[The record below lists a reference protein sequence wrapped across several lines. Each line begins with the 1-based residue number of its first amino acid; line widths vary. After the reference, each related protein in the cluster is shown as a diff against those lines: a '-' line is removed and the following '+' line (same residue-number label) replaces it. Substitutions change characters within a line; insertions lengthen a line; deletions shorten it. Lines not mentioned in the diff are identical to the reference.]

1 MIGAAGGSSLVAAGR
16 GVPALPWLLHDGTPA
31 VLRRI
36 GPGDAAA
43 LQAML
48 LRQSRASRRFRFHT
62 PVEGL
67 TPRQGARLT
76 CNDDPLQLALVLV
89 IATGTAE
96 PTVIAEGRYASQ
108 DGISAELAL
117 IVDEAWR
124 RQGIARRVL
133 GVLMQAARSAGLQSL
148 HGHVL
153 HDNGAMLALV
163 RGEHWPVTP
172 DRHDGRV
179 RCVRIELSPQGG
191 P

>member
-1 MIGAAGGSSLVAAGR
+1 MIGAATGCSTAADGGGM
-16 GVPALPWLLHDGTPA
+16 PALPWLLHDGTPA

-36 GPGDAAA
+36 GPDDAAA

-48 LRQSRASRRFRFHT
+48 LRQSRASQRFRFHT
-62 PVEGL
+62 PVDGL
-67 TPRQGARLT
+67 TPQQLARLT

-89 IATGTAE
+89 IATHAPE
-96 PTVIAEGRYASQ
+96 PNVIAEARYASE

-124 RQGIARRVL
+124 RHSIARRML
-133 GVLMQAARSAGLQSL
+133 GVLMQAARRAGLQSL

-153 HDNGAMLALV
+153 QDNDAMLALV
-163 RGEHWPVTP
+163 RSARWPVTL

-179 RCVRIELSPQGG
+179 RCVCIELVPQRRS
-191 P
+191 